1 LRDRDEPKKAIS
13 WFQRAVKLGDGDAN
27 LQIAKIHLRNQ
38 RDQRK
43 AIDYLRKTIKAA
55 YVTDGSIEEAKALLK
70 QIRTKTPRR
79 SEKVD

>member
-1 LRDRDEPKKAIS
+1 MRVLFEKRSDLLLS
-13 WFQRAVKLGDGDAN
+13 T
-27 LQIAKIHLRNQ
+27 
-38 RDQRK
+38 
-43 AIDYLRKTIKAA
+43 LRKTIKAA